1 MGYVIQAQ
9 QPHSDP
15 PTCLVLQDIGVGM
28 DEQIIGLR
36 VGEKKEF
43 VVPPEKGFGSYDATH
58 TTNVPTDQLPENCE
72 VGRLQPDI

>member
-1 MGYVIQAQ
+1 
-9 QPHSDP
+9 
-15 PTCLVLQDIGVGM
+15 M